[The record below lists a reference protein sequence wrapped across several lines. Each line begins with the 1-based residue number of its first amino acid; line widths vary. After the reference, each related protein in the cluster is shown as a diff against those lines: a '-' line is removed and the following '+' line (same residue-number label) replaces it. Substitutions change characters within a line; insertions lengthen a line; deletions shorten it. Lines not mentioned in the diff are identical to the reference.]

1 MDKIFSVTG
10 IVLVFIGTVFSLW
23 SILGTASKKV
33 GTAGYHDTQQ
43 DNFKKDK
50 TRVMIGIILIF
61 AGSVSQ
67 IIGLFL

>member
-33 GTAGYHDTQQ
+33 GTAGYEDSQQ
-43 DNFKKDK
+43 ERFKKDQK
-50 TRVMIGIILIF
+50 KVFIGTALIF
-61 AGSVSQ
+61 LGSLLQ
-67 IIGLFL
+67 IVGLFI